1 MVCVSKSFT
10 VRSFPKHMEQEAQLT
25 HINQLQTIPHDA
37 KPLKLCGMLLK
48 TYYTYNSLRDYS
60 VLSVYKFLQN
70 AENVL

>member
-1 MVCVSKSFT
+1 
-10 VRSFPKHMEQEAQLT
+10 MEQEAQLK

-70 AENVL
+70 AENVLWVSTYAMVLMMNWFY